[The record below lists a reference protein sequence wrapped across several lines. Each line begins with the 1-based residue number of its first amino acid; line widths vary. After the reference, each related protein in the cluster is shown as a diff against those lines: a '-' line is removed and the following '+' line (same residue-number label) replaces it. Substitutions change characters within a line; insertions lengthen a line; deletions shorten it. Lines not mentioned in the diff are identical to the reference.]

1 MKPLAIYIFIILLS
15 ACFTLVPQANAATI
29 ASIPTEGESWNHS
42 TLTVQITPASGQSW
56 FKPSFTTD
64 VTSAIQ
70 RWSEAII
77 VFTDTY
83 GFRYL
88 QLLRFSVFITGF
100 NQTSSPDISISFV
113 QSDPK
118 FVGVTNFQQTADG
131 FFQRPVTTQLAGFD
145 SSNTRQLT
153 DVDMTNVAQHE
164 FGHALGLG
172 HPSNSTTTDGF
183 LELMFR
189 DYGESIGGLRNFLLE
204 PSTLDLYALA
214 TIYDWLPGNPPI
226 RGLPAAS
233 IILPTGIAYSAVVPY
248 PDQVASY
255 KALADLLNQRVLI
268 LAVLVVI
275 LFASTVALA
284 ILLSRRKSP
293 PVPTP
298 QFPSPA
304 LEPGPDPSNGRQNGS
319 SSRFVKRL

>member
-1 MKPLAIYIFIILLS
+1 MKPLAIYIFIILLI

-77 VFTDTY
+77 VFTGTY

-113 QSDPK
+113 QSDPT
-118 FVGVTNFQQTADG
+118 FVGITRFQQTADG

-145 SSNTRQLT
+145 SSNIRQLT

-172 HPSNSTTTDGF
+172 HPTNSTTADGF

-189 DYGESIGGLRNFLLE
+189 DYLESIGSLGNFLLE
-204 PSTLDLYALA
+204 PSTLDLYVLA

-226 RGLPAAS
+226 RGPSAAS